1 MIFSIR
7 VIVHKE
13 KMGKQFEETKT
24 VESHNP
30 KIQDSLVLSI
40 DKNQRITKFN
50 EECEKIF
57 GYRKD
62 EVINRNVIDFFI
74 PTQYLDQWKY
84 IFEYSKINKQ
94 VDNLKIPFLNKS
106 GQEIIVSWSN
116 FPVKNEKGDV
126 IDIGFVGDL
135 ITPLEES
142 NETLFEYP
150 KPEPNVIN
158 IEQTATKEKIK
169 VDDYITKVFRQMK
182 SKNEGLLAKNMDL
195 ENKLKDYENSMELYK
210 EQLDE
215 FKKHESYKTK
225 TLHSPGL
232 FSGKKSKQ
240 EFENIVNELDER
252 QKDLNELESRLLNE
266 KNKINEQM
274 NDFKIWREKLETLND
289 KLEEKRNDLL
299 KRENLLIQ
307 QPSYPS
313 SLYDVVETKSKKLY
327 DGYEIFDQIQDSAVI
342 LQRGILRQV
351 NSSFVNLIGYDA
363 DEIIDKSLFD
373 FIDPE
378 GFINIERFYLSR
390 LKGEDVSAYETVIL
404 TKNNNKISIEINTK
418 PTFINGEKAE
428 IAIVKK
434 LKKDD

>member
-7 VIVHKE
+7 VILRKE
-13 KMGKQFEETKT
+13 KMGKQFDETKI
-24 VESHNP
+24 VESPNP

-40 DKNQRITKFN
+40 DKNERITKFN

-57 GYRKD
+57 GYRKN
-62 EVINRNVIDFFI
+62 EVINRFATDFFI
-74 PTQYLDQWKY
+74 PTQYLNQWKY
-84 IFEYSKINKQ
+84 ILEYSKINKQ
-94 VDNLKIPFLNKS
+94 IDNLKIPFLNKS
-106 GQEIIVSWSN
+106 GEEIIVSWSN

-126 IDIGFVGDL
+126 IDIGLVGNL

-150 KPEPNVIN
+150 KPDVIDV
-158 IEQTATKEKIK
+158 EQTTSKEKIK

-182 SKNEGLLAKNMDL
+182 SKNEDLLVKNRDL
-195 ENKLKDYENSMELYK
+195 ENKLKDYENNIELYK
-210 EQLDE
+210 EQLDD
-215 FKKHESYKTK
+215 FKKHEIYKTRD
-225 TLHSPGL
+225 LQSPGI
-232 FSGKKSKQ
+232 FSGKKKKL
-240 EFENIVNELDER
+240 EYENIVSELDER
-252 QKDLNELESRLLNE
+252 KKDLNERESRLLDE

-299 KRENLLIQ
+299 KRENSLIQ
-307 QPSYPS
+307 QPFYTS
-313 SLYDVVETKSKKLY
+313 SLDRLSENKSKKLY
-327 DGYEIFDQIQDSAVI
+327 DRCEIFDQIQDSAVI
-342 LQRGILRQV
+342 IQRGILRHA
-351 NSSFVNLIGYDA
+351 NSSFVNLIGYGVE
-363 DEIIDKSLFD
+363 EIIDKSLFD

-378 GFINIERFYLSR
+378 GFLNIERFYLNR

-404 TKNNNKISIEINTK
+404 TKGNNKISIEVNTK
-418 PTFINGEKAE
+418 PTFFNGEKAE